1 MNNISTCSVFGHS
14 EIEITKELEGK
25 LIATFEDLIKQ
36 GCKYFYFGG
45 FSEFDDLCHKV
56 ISKLKITYPHIQR
69 IFCLSDPRHQRI
81 SKRPK
86 WLKDEDYEEFIYLD
100 LDFDWWYQRIY
111 YRNCAMID
119 RSDIVVF
126 YVEERENSG
135 AYKAYKYAKQ
145 KKKTIINIL
154 QPP

>member
-1 MNNISTCSVFGHS
+1 MNSISTRSVFGHS
-14 EIEITKELEGK
+14 KIEITKELEDK
-25 LIATFEDLIKQ
+25 LFETFEDLIKQ

-45 FSEFDDLCHKV
+45 FGEFDDFCHKV

-111 YRNCAMID
+111 YRNLAMIF
-119 RSDIVVF
+119 RSNVVVF
-126 YVEERENSG
+126 YVEPRENSG

-145 KKKTIINIL
+145 KKKILINL
-154 QPP
+154 ATL